1 MLFCC
6 MYIENEQE
14 ISLKKINVAREI
26 LSDKVPGTV
35 PRSGA
40 CPLRMLATPSSIL
53 ASGTFFRGDISLSSV
68 DSRRTAVS
76 YERRNVHSV
85 LVDCLREDCTETVWL
100 GYLPARHFPVVNW
113 AVTKLQQKHTS
124 YVLITWL
131 PTNERYPNWRF
142 FKEQIVSPPSFIF
155 RQPSEKAVCQVQYD
169 WRQADLF
176 IILANGMA

>member
-1 MLFCC
+1 MMLFCC

-26 LSDKVPGTV
+26 LSDKVPSTV

-53 ASGTFFRGDISLSSV
+53 ASDTFFRGDISLSSV
-68 DSRRTAVS
+68 DSRKTAVS

-85 LVDCLREDCTETVWL
+85 LVDCLREACTETVWL

-113 AVTKLQQKHTS
+113 AVSSNKSK
-124 YVLITWL
+124 
-131 PTNERYPNWRF
+131 
-142 FKEQIVSPPSFIF
+142 
-155 RQPSEKAVCQVQYD
+155 QVM
-169 WRQADLF
+169 F
-176 IILANGMA
+176 